1 MKNYSSAWW
10 RALVWLNIVVQICFP
25 ATMTFMPVI
34 VSAGTETH
42 PGNKYRADRTQ
53 VYTLRTG
60 ETTATVAKKY
70 GMSLP
75 ELKKLNQFRIFST
88 GFENLQPGDDIDV
101 PLSVTS
107 EDNKQHDKDDQ
118 QAQQLAG
125 YATQTGSFLASGVN
139 GDAAAAMARGMA
151 TGATSAGVQQ
161 WLSHFGTARVQ
172 LDMDENFSLKN
183 SQFDLLAPLWEQ
195 QDMLAF
201 TQGSLHRTDDRTQS
215 SLGFGFRW
223 FSDSWM
229 LGSNT
234 FVDYDLSRDHARAG
248 MGMEYWRDYLK
259 MGANSYLRLT
269 NWKNS
274 PDLNGYEERPADGW
288 DLRTQAWLPALPQL
302 GGKLTYEQY
311 YGNEVALFGKD
322 KRQRDPHAFT
332 FGLDYTPV
340 PLVTLNAEQR
350 QGKAGENDTRFGLAL
365 RYQPGTPW
373 RQQVDPDAVAVM
385 RSLAGSRHDLVE
397 RNNNIILEYRR
408 KDDIRLR
415 TVSLVTGYA
424 GEKKSLGVSVTSHN
438 GLERIDWSAP
448 ALLAAGGEIV
458 QDDPKNYSV
467 VLPAYQFEQGIN
479 NYTVTGVA
487 VDSKGHRSNTS
498 ETQISVHAPTVSQ
511 TSSTFMPLNSALV
524 ADGHSSQLLTLTLRS
539 GQGEILDAPV
549 AEISI
554 RPDRLKSAT
563 VSEVSKKEPGVYEVT
578 VTAGTDEETLLLTPE
593 VFGTTLNAARIT
605 ISRIG
610 LSDTRSTITKDKDSV
625 IANDS
630 ATVALKFTAKDMND
644 TPVTGLAT
652 QVTFRVLDSNNNAVT
667 GPAVTT
673 GVTSEDKPGVYMA
686 SLKGTKAGHYTVIP
700 LYNDQP
706 VGALSTGVDLTPG
719 PVDGENS
726 HFELPDGG
734 TVAAD
739 GLSTLTLR
747 FTALD
752 IYGNPVTDQE
762 QKVTFSVQEK
772 TRPNTGLHMDA
783 GSPVTVGATTEQ
795 GNGVYTA
802 KLSGTRAGI
811 WTVTPV
817 YDGQVLAT
825 LGQDVT
831 LSAGEVDEGQSDFIL
846 PGATTAQADGTSPVA
861 LKFTAKDMNGNPVA
875 GQAAKVS
882 FRVLNAESN
891 PVTDDS
897 VKVSTATESSP
908 GVYVANISGTK
919 AGDYTVTP
927 VYDNQPLESRRTDF
941 SLTAG
946 GVNGA
951 HSSFVPTGG
960 STATADGNATVALQ
974 FAARDMNNNLVTGLA
989 PQLTF
994 RVQNGNAPVTDDSVT
1009 VDAATENSPGVYTA
1023 KLKGTKA
1030 GEYTV
1035 SVLYGGSPVDVQGV
1049 KVTLTAGEVDSGAS
1063 HFDLSGDN
1071 TVGDDEASRVKL
1083 TFTANDVNGNPVT
1096 GQKQKVT
1103 FRVLDS
1109 NQMEAGAAV
1118 TVDTTTEESPGL
1130 YTAMLYGT
1138 KAGTWTVM
1146 PVYDSQA
1153 LTTLGKVVTLSAGA
1167 VDEGKSGFIPT
1178 GVTSVPADGT
1188 SPVALQFTPADMYGN
1203 PVTGQATKVT
1213 FRVLNAESH
1222 PVTDDSVTVS
1232 TATEGSPGVYTANL
1246 SGTKAGHYT
1255 VIPEYDSQPLTGLH
1269 VEATLTA
1276 GDMDGAQSVFMAS
1289 GSSTV
1294 PADDSS
1300 TVTLQFTAKDMN
1312 GNPVTGLASLLAFTV
1327 VDNESHPVSSPA
1339 VTVGAAT
1346 EGNDG
1351 IYTANLKG
1359 QKAGEYTVTVLYN
1372 GSPVDDVQ
1380 GVKVTLTAGEVDKAF
1395 STLTLPGAGSALAD
1409 GAAPVAL
1416 QFMARDVNN
1425 NPVTDQAAKVT
1436 FRVLNAESHPV
1447 TDGSVTVDAATE
1459 SSPGVYTA
1467 NLKGTKAGEYSVTVL
1482 YDGVPVGVPDVQVTL
1497 TAGDA
1502 DKAFSTLTLPGA
1514 GSALADGVT
1523 PVALRFT
1530 ANDMNDNP
1538 VTDQEAKVSFRVQDA
1553 GNHPVTDDSV
1563 TVDTATES
1571 QPGVYTA
1578 NLKGTKAG
1586 EYTVTVL
1593 YDGDPVGVPDV
1604 QVTLTAGEVDVGHS
1618 DFASTGSSTATAD
1631 GNAMVALK
1639 FTANDMNNNPVTGQ
1653 ATKVT
1658 FRVQDAESNPVTDG
1672 LVTVDAATESSPGA
1686 YTANLKGT
1694 KAGEYTVAVLYDGSP
1709 VGVPDVQVTLTAGD
1723 ADTGQSGIDL
1733 PDGDTTIA
1741 DGATS
1746 LTLRLTAKDVN
1757 GNLVT
1762 GQSSKV
1768 TFSVPDNSDVTVAST
1783 VDEGG
1788 GVYTATLVGT
1798 KAGTWTVTP
1807 EYDGLP
1813 LTTLGREVTLKGAVK
1828 DIQVNGYTWSATSGF
1843 PKTGFVGARFNIELE
1858 GADAADY
1865 DWQSSAP
1872 SWVHVQDG
1880 EVTFTSEG
1888 NREPVIIKAT
1898 PKAGV
1903 GGTEY
1908 IYRFAVNNWFTVLNE
1923 RKSWNDTVA
1932 YCSENGQQL
1941 PNSLQLGGSKTKRYA
1956 SNIRGE
1962 VGSLWSEWGDMS
1974 VYGAALGQTYW
1985 TQTYDDGGYL
1995 GINLGTGQ
2003 VNWGPIT
2010 NTVYVACV
2018 K

>member
-1 MKNYSSAWW
+1 
-10 RALVWLNIVVQICFP
+10 
-25 ATMTFMPVI
+25 
-34 VSAGTETH
+34 
-42 PGNKYRADRTQ
+42 
-53 VYTLRTG
+53 
-60 ETTATVAKKY
+60 
-70 GMSLP
+70 MSLP

-88 GFENLQPGDDIDV
+88 GFEHLQPGDDIDV

-107 EDNKQHDKDDQ
+107 EDNKQHDKDEQ

-125 YATQTGSFLASGVN
+125 YAMQTGSFLASGVN

-448 ALLAAGGEIV
+448 ALLAAGGKIV
-458 QDDPKNYSV
+458 QDDPQNYSV

-610 LSDTRSTITKDKDSV
+610 LSDTRSTITTDKDSV

-752 IYGNPVTDQE
+752 IYGNPVTGQE

-908 GVYVANISGTK
+908 GAYVANISGTK

-1023 KLKGTKA
+1023 NLKGTKA

-1146 PVYDSQA
+1146 PVYDGQA

-1188 SPVALQFTPADMYGN
+1188 SPVVLQFTPADMYGN

-1312 GNPVTGLASLLAFTV
+1312 GNPVTGLTSLLAFTV

-1380 GVKVTLTAGEVDKAF
+1380 GIKVTLTAGEVDKAF

-1436 FRVLNAESHPV
+1436 FRVMDRNAPV

-1459 SSPGVYTA
+1459 NPSGVYTA
-1467 NLKGTKAGEYSVTVL
+1467 NLKGK
-1482 YDGVPVGVPDVQVTL
+1482 
-1497 TAGDA
+1497 
-1502 DKAFSTLTLPGA
+1502 
-1514 GSALADGVT
+1514 
-1523 PVALRFT
+1523 
-1530 ANDMNDNP
+1530 
-1538 VTDQEAKVSFRVQDA
+1538 
-1553 GNHPVTDDSV
+1553 
-1563 TVDTATES
+1563 
-1571 QPGVYTA
+1571 
-1578 NLKGTKAG
+1578 KAG

-1593 YDGDPVGVPDV
+1593 Y
-1604 QVTLTAGEVDVGHS
+1604 
-1618 DFASTGSSTATAD
+1618 
-1631 GNAMVALK
+1631 
-1639 FTANDMNNNPVTGQ
+1639 
-1653 ATKVT
+1653 
-1658 FRVQDAESNPVTDG
+1658 
-1672 LVTVDAATESSPGA
+1672 
-1686 YTANLKGT
+1686 
-1694 KAGEYTVAVLYDGSP
+1694 
-1709 VGVPDVQVTLTAGD
+1709 
-1723 ADTGQSGIDL
+1723 
-1733 PDGDTTIA
+1733 
-1741 DGATS
+1741 
-1746 LTLRLTAKDVN
+1746 
-1757 GNLVT
+1757 
-1762 GQSSKV
+1762 
-1768 TFSVPDNSDVTVAST
+1768 
-1783 VDEGG
+1783 
-1788 GVYTATLVGT
+1788 
-1798 KAGTWTVTP
+1798 
-1807 EYDGLP
+1807 
-1813 LTTLGREVTLKGAVK
+1813 
-1828 DIQVNGYTWSATSGF
+1828 
-1843 PKTGFVGARFNIELE
+1843 
-1858 GADAADY
+1858 
-1865 DWQSSAP
+1865 
-1872 SWVHVQDG
+1872 
-1880 EVTFTSEG
+1880 
-1888 NREPVIIKAT
+1888 
-1898 PKAGV
+1898 
-1903 GGTEY
+1903 
-1908 IYRFAVNNWFTVLNE
+1908 
-1923 RKSWNDTVA
+1923 
-1932 YCSENGQQL
+1932 
-1941 PNSLQLGGSKTKRYA
+1941 
-1956 SNIRGE
+1956 
-1962 VGSLWSEWGDMS
+1962 
-1974 VYGAALGQTYW
+1974 
-1985 TQTYDDGGYL
+1985 
-1995 GINLGTGQ
+1995 
-2003 VNWGPIT
+2003 
-2010 NTVYVACV
+2010 
-2018 K
+2018 